1 MKPNV
6 IPLTSQGHFVPQ
18 SYHNIVL
25 GMPLLKTS
33 SFMFCGQQLFLLTQ
47 LCTWCTIFIT
57 IWVTS
62 RILTTC
68 CDLWDMVKKAN
79 CLLASFLCVGD
90 TSVSDLESP
99 PLQFSTVL
107 TFLSYHT
114 EIAFNKV
121 FRSNW
126 SSQRHTGIVH
136 LVANLD
142 SLYNLVY
149 CHYLYVVCGS

>member
-1 MKPNV
+1 
-6 IPLTSQGHFVPQ
+6 
-18 SYHNIVL
+18 
-25 GMPLLKTS
+25 
-33 SFMFCGQQLFLLTQ
+33 
-47 LCTWCTIFIT
+47 
-57 IWVTS
+57 
-62 RILTTC
+62 
-68 CDLWDMVKKAN
+68 MVKKAN
-79 CLLASFLCVGD
+79 RLLASFLCVGD

-99 PLQFSTVL
+99 PLQLSTVL